1 MKRSWG
7 VTGINRRNALGIGA
21 AGIAAFNMRSA
32 RAQMAAPALT
42 AVVTISGRSYEFH
55 EETGQ
60 DLGDYTP
67 PSQSF
72 VQRCV
77 RAEVP
82 NFPMTVFFRP
92 DRNSD
97 RVEVVFELGR
107 VFSQTPANLGA
118 YTAVISRGA
127 QVLARIDVPE
137 HYWFARW
144 RWQSS
149 PRPVVADPKQLMHY
163 GLLPPYDLP
172 GKANSPAQAM
182 RLMPLPSG
190 DYVDLDVVTQ
200 FTSGNYENASK
211 LLMKSAEYQS
221 RTTGAGNAG
230 VELSVGQNIYSVM
243 RLAGVQAY
251 MPNTGERAD
260 IGPVTE
266 PQAKFL
272 QTWDQGA
279 FELLMA
285 QAEAAGTMPWH
296 IRDERQAG
304 PFDFRQYPN
313 ASWYGAGNPG
323 APQVKTADSPVT
335 LDSAH
340 QPALSYVP
348 FLLTEDAYFLEEL
361 QFQATWNW
369 GSLPPQY
376 RPSGAQPR
384 LLAWN
389 LRTLA
394 QCARSTQTVTP
405 LWLLDSHYWKAQ
417 LDQTRQWFEQN
428 YVYSD
433 RPERQRFHVVGA
445 IDNGRGE
452 PLAPEGTWVDPWQD
466 EFLATILGWVI
477 YMGFSEWRPAFQ
489 WVVRSTIERTSGGS
503 GWVRAH
509 ATPYRVILRASKNA
523 PIAQS
528 WAEAWELTKS
538 IAGKTVADSDT
549 WADDDMTYLTYTRGA
564 LVYATKLGMVEAA
577 EPLAWATKQLKSR
590 KWNVAAKWRFGEGL

>member
-1 MKRSWG
+1 M
-7 VTGINRRNALGIGA
+7 TGINRRSALGAGA
-21 AGIAAFNMRSA
+21 AGIAAFNMRPL
-32 RAQMAAPALT
+32 RAQTAAPALK
-42 AVVTISGRSYEFH
+42 AEVTIAGRTYEFR

-67 PSQSF
+67 PSQTF
-72 VQRCV
+72 IQRCV
-77 RAEVP
+77 RSEAA
-82 NFPMTVFFRP
+82 NFPLTVFFRP

-107 VFSQTPANLGA
+107 VFSQAPANLGA
-118 YTAVISRGA
+118 YTVVISRGA
-127 QVLARIDVPE
+127 QVIARVDVPE

-149 PRPVVADPKQLMHY
+149 PRPVVADAKKLMDY

-172 GKANSPAQAM
+172 GKVDSSAQALK
-182 RLMPLPSG
+182 LMPLPSG

-200 FTSGNYENASK
+200 FTSGNYANASK
-211 LLMKSAEYQS
+211 LLMKAAEYQS
-221 RTTGAGNAG
+221 RTTGKGNAG
-230 VELSVGQNIYSVM
+230 VELAVGQNIYSVM

-251 MPNTGERAD
+251 MPNTGERSD

-296 IRDERQAG
+296 IRDEHQSG

-313 ASWYGAGNPG
+313 ATWYSSASAGS
-323 APQVKTADSPVT
+323 PQIKTADSPVT

-369 GSLPPQY
+369 GVLPAQY
-376 RPSGAQPR
+376 RPSGVQPR

-405 LWLLDSHYWKAQ
+405 QWLLNSHYWKAQ

-428 YVYSD
+428 YVFSD
-433 RPERQRFHVVGA
+433 RPERQRFHVVGT
-445 IDNGRGE
+445 IENSRGE
-452 PLAPEGTWVDPWQD
+452 PQAPEGTWVDPWQD

-477 YMGFSEWRPAFQ
+477 YMGFSEWKPAFQ
-489 WVVRSTIERTSGGS
+489 WAIRSTIDRASGTR
-503 GWVRAH
+503 GWVRAY
-509 ATPYRVILRASKNA
+509 ATPYRIILRASKTA

-538 IAGKTVADSDT
+538 VAGKTVTDPNT
-549 WADDDMTYLTYTRGA
+549 WAEDDMTYLTYTRGA
-564 LVYATKLGMVEAA
+564 LVYASKLGIVEAN
-577 EPLAWATKQLKSR
+577 EPLAWATNQLKAR
-590 KWNVAAKWRFGEGL
+590 KWNVAAKWSFGGKI

>member
-1 MKRSWG
+1 MS
-7 VTGINRRNALGIGA
+7 GINRRNALGVGA
-21 AGIAAFNMRSA
+21 AGVAALNTRPL
-32 RAQMAAPALT
+32 RAQAAASALK
-42 AVVTISGRSYEFH
+42 AVVTIAGRSYEFR
-55 EETGQ
+55 EEAGQ
-60 DLGDYTP
+60 DLGDYVP
-67 PSQSF
+67 PSRAF

-77 RAEVP
+77 RAEVAD
-82 NFPMTVFFRP
+82 FPLTVFFRP
-92 DRNSD
+92 DRHAD

-107 VFSQTPANLGA
+107 VFSPAPANLGA

-144 RWQSS
+144 RWQSA
-149 PRPVVADPKQLMHY
+149 PRPVVADARQLMTY
-163 GLLPPYDLP
+163 GLLPPYGLP
-172 GKANSPAQAM
+172 AKANPSGQAM
-182 RLMPLPSG
+182 HLMPLPSG
-190 DYVDLDVVTQ
+190 DYVDLDIVSQ
-200 FTSGNYENASK
+200 FTSGNYANASK
-211 LLMKSAEYQS
+211 LLMKAAEYQS
-221 RTTGAGNAG
+221 RTTGGGDAA

-251 MPNTGERAD
+251 MPNTGERSD

-296 IRDERQAG
+296 IRDETQSG
-304 PFDFRQYPN
+304 PFDFRQHPN
-313 ASWYGAGNPG
+313 ATWYGSANAGS
-323 APQVKTADSPVT
+323 PQVKAAGTPIT

-369 GSLPPQY
+369 GVLPAQY
-376 RPSGAQPR
+376 RPSGVQPR

-394 QCARSTQTVTP
+394 QCARATQTVTP
-405 LWLLDSHYWKAQ
+405 RWLLDTHYWKAQ
-417 LDQTRQWFEQN
+417 LDQTRRWFEQN
-428 YVYSD
+428 YVFSD

-445 IDNGRGE
+445 LDNSRGE
-452 PLAPEGTWVDPWQD
+452 PQAPEGTWVDPWQD

-477 YMGFSEWRPAFQ
+477 HMGFSEWRPAFQ
-489 WVVRSTIERTSGGS
+489 WIIRSTIDRTSGGS
-503 GWVRAH
+503 GWVRAY
-509 ATPYRVILRASKNA
+509 ATPYRIILRPSKTA
-523 PIAQS
+523 PVVQS
-528 WAEAWELTKS
+528 WAQAWALTKS
-538 IAGKTVADSDT
+538 VTGKTVADPDT
-549 WADDDMTYLTYTRGA
+549 WAEDDMTYLTYTRGA
-564 LVYATKLGMVEAA
+564 LVYASKLGMAEAA
-577 EPLAWATKQLKSR
+577 EPLAWATRQLQSR